1 MKSKFAN
8 NKTKGNVTHIYK
20 ENIPE
25 IYLFSFLIIYLLI
38 VLYVL
43 RDTIYKNIIIFYIG
57 PCVLLFKL
65 SFICIPKF
73 IQFLNQKGNNI
84 YICICMYKYVC
95 IYIYKDCVY
104 FIHLYYISTLY
115 AFIIHLY
122 TTFLLLLE
130 YNAGLLSIIF
140 MTFLGFIDDVLE
152 LKWRYKVLLPFF
164 ASLPLLLC
172 YSGETNIRIPNFLIF
187 IFKKKIINIGF
198 FYYVY
203 IILLSVF
210 CTNTINIY
218 AGINGLEIG
227 QTLIISIFISIH
239 NLIVRLLKSE
249 NIRRGYNNAFTLS
262 IWFYLHLTRFSN
274 IPTLLLHNSQEI
286 VLNIGSSDISGL
298 LILKQH
304 FLSVIFT
311 LPFISI
317 NLATFAFNFYPSKG
331 FVGNTLT
338 YFCGIF
344 LAVVSIF
351 GHYSK
356 TLILFLIPQFLN
368 FFLSLPQLFNFIPCP
383 RHRLPIIDHKTN
395 KLTYSYNFTLIN
407 LILYIFGPLSEYHL
421 VIILLFLQ
429 FVTCSIGL
437 FLRYFIDTT

>member
-1 MKSKFAN
+1 MRN
-8 NKTKGNVTHIYK
+8 PYTIHTKHNEQFVYK
-20 ENIPE
+20 ENISE
-25 IYLFSFLIIYLLI
+25 RLLSVFLIIYLLV

-43 RDTIYKNIIIFYIG
+43 KDLPYKKIILFYILS
-57 PCVLLFKL
+57 CLFLFKVT
-65 SFICIPKF
+65 FICLPKF
-73 IQFLNQKGNNI
+73 IRFLNEKGLYGVDLNKI
-84 YICICMYKYVC
+84 S
-95 IYIYKDCVY
+95 KDKVAEPIGLFPSILY
-104 FIHLYYISTLY
+104 FIFVLIYQLIYYNDHKI
-115 AFIIHLY
+115 
-122 TTFLLLLE
+122 LLE

-152 LKWRYKVLLPFF
+152 LKWRYKVILPFF
-164 ASLPLLLC
+164 ASLPLLLS
-172 YSGETNIRIPNFLIF
+172 YSGETNIRIPSFLNF
-187 IFKKKIINIGF
+187 IFKERIINIGF
-198 FYYVY
+198 FYYLY

-210 CTNTINIY
+210 CTNAINIY

-227 QTLIISIFISIH
+227 QSLIISFFISIH
-239 NLIVRLLKSE
+239 NL
-249 NIRRGYNNAFTLS
+249 T
-262 IWFYLHLTRFSN
+262 
-274 IPTLLLHNSQEI
+274 EI
-286 VLNIGSSDISGL
+286 ILNVGNPQIEGG

-304 FLSVIFT
+304 FLSIIFT

-368 FFLSLPQLFNFIPCP
+368 FFLSLPQLYNIVPCP
-383 RHRLPIIDHKTN
+383 RHRLPVINTKTN
-395 KLTYSYNFTLIN
+395 KLNYSHNYTLIN
-407 LILYIFGPLSEYHL
+407 MILYLFGPLSEYHL
-421 VIILLFLQ
+421 VIFLLSFQ
-429 FVTCSIGL
+429 FITCSVGL

>member
-1 MKSKFAN
+1 M
-8 NKTKGNVTHIYK
+8 
-20 ENIPE
+20 
-25 IYLFSFLIIYLLI
+25 
-38 VLYVL
+38 
-43 RDTIYKNIIIFYIG
+43 
-57 PCVLLFKL
+57 
-65 SFICIPKF
+65 
-73 IQFLNQKGNNI
+73 
-84 YICICMYKYVC
+84 
-95 IYIYKDCVY
+95 
-104 FIHLYYISTLY
+104 
-115 AFIIHLY
+115 
-122 TTFLLLLE
+122 
-130 YNAGLLSIIF
+130 
-140 MTFLGFIDDVLE
+140 
-152 LKWRYKVLLPFF
+152 
-164 ASLPLLLC
+164 
-172 YSGETNIRIPNFLIF
+172 
-187 IFKKKIINIGF
+187 
-198 FYYVY
+198 
-203 IILLSVF
+203 LSVF

-239 NLIVRLLKSE
+239 NLI
-249 NIRRGYNNAFTLS
+249 
-262 IWFYLHLTRFSN
+262 
-274 IPTLLLHNSQEI
+274 EI

-383 RHRLPIIDHKTN
+383 RHRL
-395 KLTYSYNFTLIN
+395 LA
-407 LILYIFGPLSEYHL
+407 PLA
-421 VIILLFLQ
+421 
-429 FVTCSIGL
+429 
-437 FLRYFIDTT
+437 YF

>member
-8 NKTKGNVTHIYK
+8 DKIKADATHIYK
-20 ENIPE
+20 ESIPE
-25 IYLFSFLIIYLLI
+25 RYLFSFLIFYLLI
-38 VLYVL
+38 VLYAL
-43 RDTIYKNIIIFYIG
+43 KDTIYKNIIIFYIG

-73 IQFLNQKGNNI
+73 IQFLNQKGLCGIDLN
-84 YICICMYKYVC
+84 KLS
-95 IYIYKDCVY
+95 KDKVAEPIGLFPSILY
-104 FIHLYYISTLY
+104 FIFVLFYQILYYNDHKI
-115 AFIIHLY
+115 
-122 TTFLLLLE
+122 LLE

-152 LKWRYKVLLPFF
+152 LKWRYKVILPFF

-198 FYYVY
+198 FYYIY

-239 NLIVRLLKSE
+239 NLIEIIL
-249 NIRRGYNNAFTLS
+249 NIR
-262 IWFYLHLTRFSN
+262 
-274 IPTLLLHNSQEI
+274 
-286 VLNIGSSDISGL
+286 SSDIFGL
-298 LILKQH
+298 RILKQH
-304 FLSVIFT
+304 FLSIIFT

-338 YFCGIF
+338 YFCGMF

-356 TLILFLIPQFLN
+356 TLILFLVPQFLN

-395 KLTYSYNFTLIN
+395 KLTHSYNFTLIN

-421 VIILLFLQ
+421 VIVLLFFQ
-429 FVTCSIGL
+429 FATCSIGL

>member
-73 IQFLNQKGNNI
+73 IQFLNQKGLCGTDLNKI
-84 YICICMYKYVC
+84 S
-95 IYIYKDCVY
+95 KDKVAEPIGLFPSILY
-104 FIHLYYISTLY
+104 FIFVLFYQILYYNDHKI
-115 AFIIHLY
+115 
-122 TTFLLLLE
+122 LLE

-239 NLIVRLLKSE
+239 NLI
-249 NIRRGYNNAFTLS
+249 
-262 IWFYLHLTRFSN
+262 
-274 IPTLLLHNSQEI
+274 EI